1 MKLHETVKFFYFYAM
16 KNLILILL
24 FMGSFLAKS
33 QYLIEDN
40 DITENVRDVV
50 KQTIALDLNAP
61 LEFYRLKCENPMYAQ
76 FPQGE
81 NSFKQV
87 LSKNIQND
95 LNSGLYSVNGT
106 FELQL
111 NLNKSGNLQSFKLL
125 PDVQNSNLLYR
136 DVELALRRMNPKF
149 KAATCNGVPIES
161 KLRLKINFR
170 TDSFDL

>member
-1 MKLHETVKFFYFYAM
+1 MKTLVF
-16 KNLILILL
+16 L
-24 FMGSFLAKS
+24 FVFAFTFAPA
-33 QYLIEDN
+33 QYVVEDN
-40 DITENVRDVV
+40 DITENARDVM

-111 NLNKSGNLQSFKLL
+111 NLNKSGNLQFLKLL
-125 PDVQNSNLLYR
+125 PEVQNGNLLYR

-149 KAATCNGVPIES
+149 KPATCNGVPVES
-161 KLRLKINFR
+161 KLRLKIKFR

>member
-1 MKLHETVKFFYFYAM
+1 M
-16 KNLILILL
+16 KNLVFL
-24 FMGSFLAKS
+24 FFFAFTFTHA
-33 QYLIEDN
+33 QYVVEDN

-61 LEFYRLKCENPMYAQ
+61 FEFYRLKCENPEYAQ
-76 FPQGE
+76 FPGAE

-106 FELQL
+106 FELHL
-111 NLNKSGNLQSFKLL
+111 NINKSGNLQSFKLL
-125 PDVQNSNLLYR
+125 PEVLNSNLLYR
-136 DVELALRRMNPKF
+136 DVEIALRRTNPKF
-149 KAATCNGVPIES
+149 KPATCNGIPVES

-170 TDSFDL
+170 TESFDL

>member
-40 DITENVRDVV
+40 DITENSREMV
-50 KQTIALDLNAP
+50 KQSIALDLNNP
-61 LEFYRLKCENPMYAQ
+61 LEFYRLKCENPLYAQ
-76 FPQGE
+76 FSGGE
-81 NSFKQV
+81 NSFKQA

-106 FELQL
+106 FELHL
-111 NLNKSGNLQSFKLL
+111 NINKSGNLQSFKLL
-125 PDVQNSNLLYR
+125 PEVLNSNLLYR
-136 DVELALRRMNPKF
+136 DVEIALRRMNPKF
-149 KAATCNGVPIES
+149 KPANCNGIPVES
-161 KLRLKINFR
+161 KLRQKINFR

>member
-1 MKLHETVKFFYFYAM
+1 M
-16 KNLILILL
+16 KNLVFL
-24 FMGSFLAKS
+24 FVFAFTFSHA
-33 QYLIEDN
+33 QYVVEDN
-40 DITENVRDVV
+40 DITENVREVV
-50 KQTIALDLNAP
+50 KQTIALDLNNP
-61 LEFYRLKCENPMYAQ
+61 LEFYRLKCENPLYAQ
-76 FPQGE
+76 FSGGE
-81 NSFKQV
+81 NSFKQA

-106 FELQL
+106 FELHL
-111 NLNKSGNLQSFKLL
+111 NINKSGNLQSFKLL

-149 KAATCNGVPIES
+149 KPATCNGVPVES

>member
-1 MKLHETVKFFYFYAM
+1 M
-16 KNLILILL
+16 KNLVFL
-24 FMGSFLAKS
+24 FVFAFTFAQA
-33 QYLIEDN
+33 QYVVEDN
-40 DITENVRDVV
+40 DITENARDVM

-111 NLNKSGNLQSFKLL
+111 NLNKSGNLQYLKLL
-125 PDVQNSNLLYR
+125 PEVQNGNLLYR

-149 KAATCNGVPIES
+149 KPATCNGVPVES